1 MIIFLISFFVFV
13 VLFFLAC
20 NFIPVVICNA

>member
-13 VLFFLAC
+13 VLFFLVC